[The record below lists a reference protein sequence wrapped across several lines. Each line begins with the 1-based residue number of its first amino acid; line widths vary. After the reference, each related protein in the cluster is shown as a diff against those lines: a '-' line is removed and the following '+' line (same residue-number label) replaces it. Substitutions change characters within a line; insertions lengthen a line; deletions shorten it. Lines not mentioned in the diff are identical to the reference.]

1 MLKWLKNLK
10 VLLVNNFSYRKIAKL
25 IGRNVSTVSREIMR
39 NKSFMNAKP
48 AYYPHT
54 AQKKYL
60 LRRSYCHRGMFQDP
74 EKLEYIKE
82 KLLETWSPEQIASTP
97 CDLEMPS
104 TRTIYRWIYEKYI
117 DVNLKV
123 LRRKGKS
130 RGKKET
136 RGKFNL
142 GKSIRKRD
150 KSVYKRLEYGHWEA
164 DTVVS
169 GRGKSKVCFATLAE
183 RKTRYYIAIKMP
195 NRNADT
201 MARAIV
207 SALKELPNEAVKSI
221 TCDRG
226 TEFANWKYIE
236 EQLGCNVYF
245 ADPYCA
251 WQKGTNENLNG
262 LLREFYPKG
271 RNLSRVSP
279 TTLKKNLA
287 LINARPKK
295 VLNFQKP
302 SDLFELSVNL
312 CCT

>member
-1 MLKWLKNLK
+1 
-10 VLLVNNFSYRKIAKL
+10 
-25 IGRNVSTVSREIMR
+25 
-39 NKSFMNAKP
+39 
-48 AYYPHT
+48 
-54 AQKKYL
+54 
-60 LRRSYCHRGMFQDP
+60 MFQEV
-74 EKLEYIKE
+74 EKLDYIKE
-82 KLLETWSPEQIASTP
+82 KLLLTWSPEQIANTP
-97 CDLEMPS
+97 CELKMPS

-130 RGKKET
+130 HGNKET

-142 GKSIRKRD
+142 GKTIRKRD
-150 KSVYKRLEYGHWEA
+150 KSVYKRQEFGHWEA

-169 GRGKSKVCFATLAE
+169 GRGKSKACFATLAE
-183 RKTRYYIAIKMP
+183 RKTRYYIAVKMP

-201 MARAIV
+201 MAKAII
-207 SALKELPNEAVKSI
+207 SALSELPDAAVKTI

-226 TEFANWKYIE
+226 AEFANWQTIE
-236 EQLGCNVYF
+236 KELNCSIYF

-279 TTLKKNLA
+279 ATLKKNLA

-295 VLNFQKP
+295 VLNFNNP
-302 SDLFELSVNL
+302 LDLFEQSIKK